1 MGFRFRKSFK
11 VGPMRVNFSKSGM
24 GYSFGTKGAR
34 ITKMANGRTRRTVGI
49 PGTGISYVSESKH
62 RRKRKQEPAQM
73 GFFTALFYLFF
84 FLPMKYLFYYPIKYT
99 ILLFVWVVRWA
110 RSKLYP
116 SPKTN
121 RQNVNQAHMKTYM

>member
-49 PGTGISYVSESKH
+49 PGTGISHVSESKR

-73 GFFTALFYLFF
+73 GFVSSLVYYIFIV
-84 FLPMKYLFYYPIKYT
+84 PIIYLFYYPI
-99 ILLFVWVVRWA
+99 LLYVRGMKRLFRWA

-116 SPKTN
+116 SPKAN
-121 RQNVNQAHMKTYM
+121 RQNVNQAHMKTHM

>member
-49 PGTGISYVSESKH
+49 PGTGISHVSESKH

-73 GFFTALFYLFF
+73 GFVSSLVYYIFIV
-84 FLPMKYLFYYPIKYT
+84 PIIYLFYYPI
-99 ILLFVWVVRWA
+99 LLYVRGMTRLAITPFDCAAPVSFWNKKP
-110 RSKLYP
+110 RKNLQ
-116 SPKTN
+116 TN
-121 RQNVNQAHMKTYM
+121 H